1 MSFAKRHNKERKFDV
16 ETEGLEYLKPVEA
29 FSSYGKNAVYEVQ
42 ALYINKSERYD
53 DAPVC
58 VVEIYLDRFMLNLPS
73 HLTEECLNILSSE
86 EDINDIKAG
95 KVGLKIYPYHSK
107 TYNMDCYGV
116 TWVDIEK

>member
-1 MSFAKRHNKERKFDV
+1 MSFAKRHNKERKFDI

-29 FSSYGKNAVYEVQ
+29 LSSYGKNAVYEVQ

-58 VVEIYLDRFMLNLPS
+58 VAEIGGDRFMLNLPS
-73 HLTEECLNILSSE
+73 HLTEECLDILSNE
-86 EDINDIKAG
+86 EDIKDIKAG
-95 KVGLKIYPYHSK
+95 KVGLRIYPYTSK
-107 TYNMDCYGV
+107 KYNKVCYGV